1 MILNQDQRFARAL
14 FYKWLYLLVM
24 SKKSTYEIIIYRPDI
39 LPEVTISNFEAL
51 DIYAEFDFK
60 SAEIFTKIL
69 A

>member
-14 FYKWLYLLVM
+14 FYKWLYLIDM
-24 SKKSTYEIIIYRPDI
+24 SKKSTYKILIYRPYI
-39 LPEVTISNFEAL
+39 LSEVTNSNFEAL